1 VYQRTTSA
9 KRSNTVLSSDNAA
22 VLAIKRRIR
31 ARQCNFLVPAAK
43 SVVLPFVG
51 CGPPAELMLSNRYTI
66 VVAARRTGVVRR
78 FTITLRAVLAIV
90 ITTIT
95 LPVLIG
101 LGAASKA
108 KTEVADLYAAN
119 LALDL
124 ENSSFRGATEA
135 LSGQIAALQTAV
147 ADLGGK
153 AALDPTLQSAMDK
166 LPAIVKNRAMGGG
179 TAAVASAATS
189 LASPENTFGLL
200 QELLQGIESRLRIV
214 STDVDRRNALAAST
228 PSIWPTQGWLTSRT
242 GGRSDPFTGEADY
255 HPGLDISA
263 DKGTPVY
270 ATADGTISQASF
282 AGAYGNLVVIEHRF
296 GIETRYGH
304 LSAFRTQRGQDV
316 KRGEL
321 IGLVGATGRA
331 TGPHLHYE
339 VRVNGR
345 ILNPLSFLLN
355 SRHSGNAN

>member
-1 VYQRTTSA
+1 
-9 KRSNTVLSSDNAA
+9 
-22 VLAIKRRIR
+22 
-31 ARQCNFLVPAAK
+31 
-43 SVVLPFVG
+43 
-51 CGPPAELMLSNRYTI
+51 MLSNRYTI
-66 VVAARRTGVVRR
+66 VVADRRTGVVRR
-78 FTITLRAVLAIV
+78 FTIGLRTLIAVV
-90 ITTIT
+90 GTVVT

-101 LGAASKA
+101 LGAAWKA
-108 KTEVADLYAAN
+108 KADVADVYAAN
-119 LALDL
+119 VALEL
-124 ENSSFRGATEA
+124 ENSSFRGTTEA
-135 LSGQIAALQTAV
+135 LTGQIAALQTAV
-147 ADLGGK
+147 SDLGGK
-153 AALDPTLQSAMDK
+153 AALDPSLQSAMDK

-179 TAAVASAATS
+179 SEALTSAATALS
-189 LASPENTFGLL
+189 SPENTFGLL
-200 QELLQGIESRLRIV
+200 QDLLKGIESRLRIV
-214 STDVDRRNALAAST
+214 SSDVERRNALAAST

-282 AGAYGNLVVIEHRF
+282 SGAYGNLVVIDHQF
-296 GIETRYGH
+296 GLETRYGH
-304 LSAFRTQRGQDV
+304 LSAFRTQRGQTV

-345 ILNPLSFLLN
+345 ILNPLQFLLN
-355 SRHSGNAN
+355 SRRAANGN

>member
-1 VYQRTTSA
+1 
-9 KRSNTVLSSDNAA
+9 
-22 VLAIKRRIR
+22 
-31 ARQCNFLVPAAK
+31 
-43 SVVLPFVG
+43 
-51 CGPPAELMLSNRYTI
+51 MLSNRYTI
-66 VVAARRTGVVRR
+66 VVADRRTGVVRR
-78 FTITLRAVLAIV
+78 FTIGLRMVLAV
-90 ITTIT
+90 ATTIVT

-101 LGAASKA
+101 LGAAWKA
-108 KTEVADLYAAN
+108 KAEVANVYATQA
-119 LALDL
+119 ALEV

-135 LSGQIAALQTAV
+135 LTGQIAALQAAV
-147 ADLGGK
+147 SDLGGK
-153 AALDPTLQSAMDK
+153 AALDPALQSAMNK

-179 TAAVASAATS
+179 GMELASAVPGLS
-189 LASPENTFGLL
+189 SPENTFGVL
-200 QELLQGIESRLRIV
+200 QELLQGIESRLRVV
-214 STDVDRRNALAAST
+214 SFDVERRNLLAAST

-270 ATADGTISQASF
+270 ATADGTVSQASYS
-282 AGAYGNLVVIEHRF
+282 GAYGNLVVIDHRF

-304 LSAFRTQRGQDV
+304 LSAFRTEPGRAV

-339 VRVNGR
+339 VRVNDR
-345 ILNPLSFLLN
+345 ILNPLQFLLN
-355 SRHSGNAN
+355 SRRTSAGN

>member
-1 VYQRTTSA
+1 
-9 KRSNTVLSSDNAA
+9 
-22 VLAIKRRIR
+22 
-31 ARQCNFLVPAAK
+31 
-43 SVVLPFVG
+43 
-51 CGPPAELMLSNRYTI
+51 MLSTRYTI
-66 VVAARRTGVVRR
+66 VVADRRTGVVRR
-78 FTITLRAVLAIV
+78 FTVSLRAVLGGLV
-90 ITTIT
+90 TVVT

-101 LGAASKA
+101 LGAAWKA
-108 KTEVADLYAAN
+108 KAEVADLYTSN
-119 LALDL
+119 VALEL

-135 LSGQIAALQTAV
+135 LTGQLAALQTAV
-147 ADLGGK
+147 SDLGGK

-179 TAAVASAATS
+179 SAAVQSAATA

-200 QELLQGIESRLRIV
+200 QELLHGIESRLRIV
-214 STDVDRRNALAAST
+214 SSDVDRRNLLAAST

-270 ATADGTISQASF
+270 ATADGTIGQASYS
-282 AGAYGNLVVIEHRF
+282 GAYGNLVVIEHKF

-304 LSAFRTQRGQDV
+304 LSAFRIQRGQAV
-316 KRGEL
+316 KRGDL

-355 SRHSGNAN
+355 ARRGSNAN